1 MVSNQVALALPH
13 KPPYYGAPMST
24 PSSAYSRPIRA
35 IAVVV
40 ALALL
45 VRQYLARTVPGP
57 VARSLFVIRV
67 ATLLTAV
74 LIAALASPRRSP
86 RTLRWLALSLG
97 LAMVAAGCVSG
108 LILPSRVWEIAG
120 ILPAVVLGTALF
132 IPWSVGWQA
141 AFSSLAFVLE
151 AVTFAMIPDRNLPA
165 PFLDEGALAL
175 MFSAGV
181 ASLIG
186 ARIADEERR
195 RVAESEARFRALFEG
210 AADPIAALE
219 PDGRIRD
226 ANPRLLSLLG
236 HSLEEVR
243 GKPLAH
249 LLAPGRGDGWLL
261 APLEAASDRS
271 VTHVERVRRR
281 DGSEVELE
289 VTLARVDTPGGPLVQ
304 AILHDRTERRALE
317 RRQVQSERL
326 DALARFAG
334 GIAHQFNNLL
344 GGILT
349 HASLLRVE
357 ASAGALG
364 PVDEIL
370 TAARRG
376 RDLTKELLRFTNP
389 ADLALRPTPTREILD
404 RVALMARAALPA
416 QVEVTV
422 QADEGVP
429 PIQADPDHLSHAVYQ
444 LILNARDALR
454 DQASGVVTI
463 SAGRETVDRDPRWP
477 DAVPGSYVRI
487 SVTDTGAGMDSA
499 TVERVLEPFFST
511 KPMHQAAGLGLAAV
525 YGVVR
530 DHGGSVRI
538 ASAPGRGTTVDL
550 LIPRSAAEAEPL
562 PPVPGAGAKAAPAPP
577 ARPATILI
585 VDDEA
590 IVRSSLKRALTH
602 FGYTVLQAED
612 GPSAMMAMQ
621 TAEPPV
627 GLVILDLVLP
637 GGGAGIL
644 ELLKATNPGVKV
656 LVSSGYS
663 PDHEVVRGIEHR
675 AEGFLQKPFEV
686 AELRQAVARVLGT

>member
-1 MVSNQVALALPH
+1 MTTPTVP
-13 KPPYYGAPMST
+13 AP
-24 PSSAYSRPIRA
+24 SAAAHSRPIRA
-35 IAVVV
+35 VAVVV
-40 ALALL
+40 AMALVVRQMLAQTLPQPSAHELLL
-45 VRQYLARTVPGP
+45 VRA
-57 VARSLFVIRV
+57 
-67 ATLLTAV
+67 ATLAAAI
-74 LIAALASPRRSP
+74 LIAALASPRRS
-86 RTLRWLALSLG
+86 TSVLRSLALAMG
-97 LAMVAAGCVSG
+97 LVMTTAACVGG
-108 LILPSRVWEIAG
+108 LIVPSRIWEPAAM
-120 ILPAVVLGTALF
+120 LPAVVLGTALF
-132 IPWSVGWQA
+132 IPWPAQWQLALATA
-141 AFSSLAFVLE
+141 AFGLE
-151 AVTFAMIPDRNLPA
+151 ALTFRMIPDDASSA
-165 PFLDEGALAL
+165 PFLNEAALAIL
-175 MFSAGV
+175 FSSGV
-181 ASLIG
+181 ASVIG
-186 ARIADEERR
+186 ARISEEERR
-195 RVAESEARFRALFEG
+195 QMAESESRFRALFEG
-210 AADPIAALE
+210 AGDPIAALE
-219 PDGRIRD
+219 PDGRVRD
-226 ANPRLLSLLG
+226 ANPGLLALLG
-236 HSLEEVR
+236 HTLDEVR

-289 VTLARVDTPGGPLVQ
+289 VTLARVDTPTGPLVQ

-317 RRQVQSERL
+317 RRQVQSDRL

-357 ASAGALG
+357 AGPSALG

-370 TAARRG
+370 VAARRG

-404 RVALMARAALPA
+404 RVALMARAALPVQIEVA
-416 QVEVTV
+416 VE
-422 QADEGVP
+422 ADPGIP
-429 PIQADPDHLSHAVYQ
+429 PVQADPDHLSHAIYQ

-454 DQASGVVTI
+454 DHGSGVVTI

-477 DAVPGSYVRI
+477 EALPGAYVRI
-487 SVTDTGAGMDSA
+487 SVTDTGSGMDA
-499 TVERVLEPFFST
+499 KTVERVLEPFFST

-538 ASAPGRGTTVDL
+538 ASALGRGTTVDL
-550 LIPRSAAEAEPL
+550 LIPRSATNAEATPL
-562 PPVPGAGAKAAPAPP
+562 PPPAAPPPAPAAKAGG
-577 ARPATILI
+577 ATVLV

-602 FGYTVLQAED
+602 FGHKVLQAED
-612 GPSAMMAMQ
+612 GPSAMLAVQ
-621 TAEPPV
+621 TAHPKV
-627 GLVILDLVLP
+627 DLVILDLVLP

-644 ELLKATNPGVKV
+644 ELLKAMQPGIKV

-663 PDHEVVRGIEHR
+663 PDHEVVRGIEQR
-675 AEGFLQKPFEV
+675 ADGFLQKPFEI
-686 AELRQAVARVLGT
+686 ADLRTAVTRVLAAGGETP